1 MNDILTSLRRTPYQT
16 FAAFSILFFTL
27 LLSGILFV
35 SLSFIQGLL
44 SYVETRPRV
53 IVYFQ
58 IKATEKEIFAARD
71 KLVDSNMTSD
81 VKYVSKKEAY
91 VIYKQFTKNDPVLLE
106 MTSPDIL
113 PASLEIDSKDPKF
126 LPEITKL
133 LKNQP
138 GVDEVQFQKDIVD
151 NLLRLTSNVRMTT
164 MVFFGYLFFVSVVVL
179 TITTSFKIALKKD
192 EIGVLKLLGAS
203 NYYIRKPFINE
214 SVFLGFVATTVASIV
229 IVTMLLSIQSFLGGY
244 LNGIPALNVSIIGL
258 SLQVW
263 PFNIAFGIATIFII
277 ALFSLIITLSASLT
291 ATNRYL
297 E

>member
-1 MNDILTSLRRTPYQT
+1 MNEVLTSLRRTPYQT
-16 FAAFSILFFTL
+16 FAALSILFFTL
-27 LLSGILFV
+27 LLSGILFI

-44 SYVETRPRV
+44 DYVETRPRV

-71 KLVDSNMTSD
+71 KLKDSGMTTD

-91 VIYKQFTKNDPVLLE
+91 KIYKEFTKNDPILLE
-106 MTSPDIL
+106 MTSPEIL
-113 PASLEIDSKDPKF
+113 PASLEIDAKQPTY

-133 LKNQP
+133 IKNQP

-164 MVFFGYLFFVSVVVL
+164 MVFFGYLFFVSVIVL
-179 TITTSFKIALKKD
+179 TITTSFKIALKKE
-192 EIGVLKLLGAS
+192 EISVLKLLGAN
-203 NYYIRKPFINE
+203 NYYIRKPFIQE
-214 SVFLGFVATTVASIV
+214 SVFLGFLATTAASVV
-229 IVTMLLSIQSFLGGY
+229 IIAMLLSIQSFLGGY
-244 LNGIPALNVSIIGL
+244 LTGIPALSVSLIGL

-263 PFNIAFGIATIFII
+263 PFNIAFGLATIFVIS
-277 ALFSLIITLSASLT
+277 LFSLIITLSASLS

-297 E
+297 